1 LGKVMSFFSR
11 FRRAVGASLDT
22 LGVQRFRA
30 RGEVIRC
37 PVCGGSEFVRSSGSP
52 YVKPIFRWLSV
63 PWLELDRY
71 ATSLICAHCTHMLIF
86 GRAPEPFEDVE

>member
-1 LGKVMSFFSR
+1 
-11 FRRAVGASLDT
+11 
-22 LGVQRFRA
+22 
-30 RGEVIRC
+30 
-37 PVCGGSEFVRSSGSP
+37 
-52 YVKPIFRWLSV
+52 VKPIFRWLSV